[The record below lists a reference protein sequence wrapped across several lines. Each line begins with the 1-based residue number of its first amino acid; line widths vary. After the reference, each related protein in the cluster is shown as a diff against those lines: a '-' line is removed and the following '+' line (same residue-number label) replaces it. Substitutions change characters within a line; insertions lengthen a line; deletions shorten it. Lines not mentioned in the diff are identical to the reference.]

1 MDFIEH
7 LPKSEDYIDILVIID
22 RLTKQVIFI
31 LIYNSINT
39 TGLANLFVQ
48 NIFSKYRI
56 PSYIMLDKR
65 AEFISILL
73 VASPSLEYE
82 VIFLS
87 RLLPKSEWPNQTH
100 KPDLRAILAN
110 LL

>member
-22 RLTKQVIFI
+22 RLTKQVIFV
-31 LIYNSINT
+31 LIYNSINA

-48 NIFSKYRI
+48 NIFSKYKI

-65 AEFISILL
+65 AEFISK
-73 VASPSLEYE
+73 
-82 VIFLS
+82 FF
-87 RLLPKSEWPNQTH
+87 
-100 KPDLRAILAN
+100 
-110 LL
+110 